1 MFHKLLVN
9 IDDDTEHLPMVEKA
23 ARLAAC
29 GGHLELFCVAF
40 QPLIRSAGVFSEE
53 AERRSRHA
61 YMTQCEGRLDHLAG
75 RIRMD
80 EARIGTDVC
89 WDEKRAEAVLRKC
102 ERYNP
107 DLLIYPVSNQPALL
121 HHLLA
126 PEDWR
131 VLRDSPVPILLSRD
145 RPWTE
150 HPRIAVA
157 LDPFHPLNEPAALDG
172 KLFGMAHR
180 LVRELGGELH
190 VLHAFDTLPQ
200 SAVFD
205 EHRITDFAGLKE
217 HVAQEHRA
225 RLEALLAPWQNEPGA
240 AQLHLLQGELHQQVP
255 RICDEQKIDL
265 LIMGNVRR
273 GALERLLVGSS
284 AERVLDRVHCDLM
297 VVKPD

>member
-29 GGHLELFCVAF
+29 EGDLELFCVAF

-61 YMTQCEGRLDHLAG
+61 YMTQCEGRLDYLAD
-75 RIRMD
+75 RIRLD
-80 EARIGTDVC
+80 PSRVGTDVC
-89 WDEKRAEAVLRKC
+89 WDENRAEAVLRKC
-102 ERYNP
+102 ERYSA
-107 DLLIYPVSNQPALL
+107 DLLVYPVSTQPVLL

-131 VLRDSPVPILLSRD
+131 VLRKCPVPLLLSRD
-145 RPWTE
+145 RNWPE

-157 LDPFHPLNEPAALDG
+157 LDPFHPLDEPAALDG
-172 KLFGMAHR
+172 KLFGIAHR
-180 LVRELGGELH
+180 LVRELEGELH
-190 VLHAFDTLPQ
+190 VLHAFNALPQ

-205 EHRITDFAGLKE
+205 EHRITDFAGLQANVAKE
-217 HVAQEHRA
+217 HRE
-225 RLEALLAPWQNEPGA
+225 RLEALLAPWQKEAGA
-240 AQLHLLQGELHQQVP
+240 ALLHLLEGELHQRVP
-255 RICDEQKIDL
+255 RICEEQRIDL

-273 GALERLLVGSS
+273 GLLERLLVGSS
-284 AERVLDRVHCDLM
+284 AERVLDRIHCDLM

>member
-23 ARLAAC
+23 AKLAAC
-29 GGHLELFCVAF
+29 EGHLELFCVAF
-40 QPLIRSAGVFSEE
+40 QSMIRSAGVFSEE

-61 YMTQCEGRLDHLAG
+61 YMAQCEGRLDYLAS
-75 RIRMD
+75 RIRLD
-80 EARIGTDVC
+80 ESRVSTDVC

-107 DLLIYPVSNQPALL
+107 DLLVYPVSNQPALL

-126 PEDWR
+126 PEDWK
-131 VLRDSPVPILLSRD
+131 VLRKSPVPLLLSRD
-145 RPWTE
+145 RPWPE

-180 LVRELGGELH
+180 LVRELEGELH
-190 VLHAFDTLPQ
+190 VLHAFNALPQ
-200 SAVFD
+200 SAIFD
-205 EHRITDFAGLKE
+205 EHRVTDFSGLQE
-217 HVAQEHRA
+217 HVAKEHRE
-225 RLEALLAPWQNEPGA
+225 RLEALIAPWKHELGA
-240 AQLHLLQGELHQQVP
+240 AQLHLLQGELHHLVP
-255 RICDEQKIDL
+255 RICEEQKIDL
-265 LIMGNVRR
+265 LIMGNVSR
-273 GALERLLVGSS
+273 GVLERLLVGSS
-284 AERVLDRVHCDLM
+284 AERVLDRIQCDLM